1 VRREK
6 GRQNVTVTNPGA
18 DIPSGIVEEF
28 RAIDCAS
35 VADAVRALG
44 LNCVVQGLYPVN
56 PDWKICGRAVTM
68 RQIPLQDPGEW
79 DHAGTDIAEL
89 REISNPGDVIVVEAG
104 GRLDVAIFGGGSAG
118 RLQSFGIGGVVIDGA
133 CRDRL
138 ELLEIGCPTF
148 VAGVS
153 LVHPEG
159 FLRTVSVNSEPV
171 RIGTAPGM
179 VSVAPGDLVVGDMDG
194 VAVVPAARAE
204 EVLRRAQQP
213 HA

>member
-1 VRREK
+1 MTDTSSAVRIS
-6 GRQNVTVTNPGA
+6 P
-18 DIPSGIVEEF
+18 DIVEAF

-35 VADAVRALG
+35 VADAVRGLG
-44 LNCVVQGLYPVN
+44 LNGVVQGLYPVN
-56 PDWKICGRAVTM
+56 PDWKLCGPAVTT
-68 RQIPLQDPGEW
+68 RQIPLQVPGDW
-79 DHAGTDIAEL
+79 DHAGTDVSTLTSAC
-89 REISNPGDVIVVEAG
+89 SPGDVLVVEAG

-118 RLQSFGIGGVVIDGA
+118 RLLTFGIGGVVIDGA
-133 CRDRL
+133 CRDRA

-159 FLRTVSVNSEPV
+159 FLKTVLVNSEPV

-179 VSVAPGDLVVGDMDG
+179 VSVSPGDLIVGDMDG
-194 VAVVPAARAE
+194 VVVVPAARAA
-204 EVLRRAQQP
+204 EVLHLAQQP

>member
-1 VRREK
+1 MK
-6 GRQNVTVTNPGA
+6 GRHDVTATKPRA
-18 DIPSGIVEEF
+18 EIPPGIVEEF
-28 RAIDCAS
+28 SAIDCAS

-68 RQIPLQDPGEW
+68 RQIPLQVADEW
-79 DHAGTDIAEL
+79 DHAGTDVAEL
-89 REISNPGDVIVVEAG
+89 SAVSNPGDVIVVEAG

-118 RLQSFGIGGVVIDGA
+118 RLKSFGIGGVVIDGA

-148 VAGVS
+148 VAGVC
-153 LVHPEG
+153 LVHPQG
-159 FLRTVSVNSEPV
+159 FLQTVSVNSEPV
-171 RIGTAPGM
+171 RIGAAPGM

-194 VAVVPAARAE
+194 IAVVPAARAA
-204 EVLRRAQQP
+204 EVLHRAQQP
-213 HA
+213 HS